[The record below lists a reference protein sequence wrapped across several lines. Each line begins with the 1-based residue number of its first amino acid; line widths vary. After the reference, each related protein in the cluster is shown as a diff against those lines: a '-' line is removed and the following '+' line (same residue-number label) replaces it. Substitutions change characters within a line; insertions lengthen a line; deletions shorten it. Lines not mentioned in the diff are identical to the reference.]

1 MFYPTQKK
9 SIRDVDLTLIIPCY
23 NEQPNNLEK
32 SIRRIEEVLKKT
44 LYNYEIILIDDYST
58 DNTLQII
65 KNISQDNP
73 KYRYYFHNENIGRG
87 GTVAQGIKL
96 AKGKIVGFIDIDLS
110 TDPWYILPLVTEIEK
125 GFDIVIAN
133 RVYKLK
139 WKVLPRWILS
149 KGYKFLVKIF
159 LNLDLG
165 DTESGCKFF
174 NRKKIIPILSQVKDK
189 KWFWDTEIIVRSY
202 MAGLEISEIP
212 TIFIRE
218 FLYSRVNVLKDSW
231 RHFVNL
237 IKLSKE
243 IKKNNL

>member
-1 MFYPTQKK
+1 MPIENNLLQE
-9 SIRDVDLTLIIPCY
+9 INLTLIIPCY
-23 NEQPNNLEK
+23 NEEIELRK
-32 SIRRIEEVLKKT
+32 SVKKIEEALDKT
-44 LYNYEIILIDDYST
+44 KYTYEMIFIDDYST
-58 DNTLQII
+58 DNTREII
-65 KNISQDNP
+65 NNICKDNP
-73 KYRYYFHNENIGRG
+73 KHRYYLHNENIGRG
-87 GTVAQGIKL
+87 STVAEGIRL

-189 KWFWDTEIIVRSY
+189 RWFWDTEIIVRSY
-202 MAGLEISEIP
+202 IAGLEISEIP
-212 TIFIRE
+212 TVFIRE

-237 IKLSKE
+237 IRFSKE
-243 IKKNNL
+243 IKNINSKK